1 MYPPDELP
9 TLIIDKQEFPA
20 VIERQEDNPDHFT
33 LYYGGI
39 IIPNGPCRGRIVVE
53 DGIITRWELP
63 NTVELLPHNGESIE
77 PYVTGPWRGPLGD
90 WPLD

>member
-63 NTVELLPHNGESIE
+63 NAAGLLPLNGESIK
-77 PYVTGPWRGPLGD
+77 PYVTGPWCEPPRN
-90 WPLD
+90 

>member
-1 MYPPDELP
+1 MKHHKELP
-9 TLIIDKQEFPA
+9 TLVVDGQKFSALIK
-20 VIERQEDNPDHFT
+20 RKKGNRSHFI
-33 LYYGGI
+33 LYYGGL

-63 NTVELLPHNGESIE
+63 NDAGLLPLNGESIE